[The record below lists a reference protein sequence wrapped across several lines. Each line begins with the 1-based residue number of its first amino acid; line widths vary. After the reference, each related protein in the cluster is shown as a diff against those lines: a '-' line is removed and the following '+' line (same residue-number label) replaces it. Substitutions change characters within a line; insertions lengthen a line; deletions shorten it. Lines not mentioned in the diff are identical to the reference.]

1 MVKLVL
7 LCVILL
13 EIAEP
18 IDDAKWE
25 LTVFDSNITKE
36 WNYIGAKL

>member
-7 LCVILL
+7 LYVILL
-13 EIAEP
+13 EIAES
-18 IDDAKWE
+18 IDAKWE

-36 WNYIGAKL
+36 WSYIGAKL